1 MPGEAIPEL
10 ELEIAHILFIDTVG
24 FSKLLMDEQRKLLA
38 DLNGLVRGTE
48 TFRQGETKGSLV
60 RLPTGDGMALVF
72 AHDPEAPVRCAM
84 EIDRAAR
91 ARPGLP
97 LRMGIHSGPVSRVV
111 DVNDHVNITGSG
123 INTAQ
128 RVMNCGDARHIL
140 LSKRAADDLAQYSQ
154 WHPFFHDLGECE
166 VKHGVKIPIINFF
179 NGEIGNPELPVCR
192 KNEMEASRSREASV
206 RASRRRKRLE
216 TGGVIVGLAAILIAG
231 FVAYEFGTRRL
242 PGIPEKSIAVLPFAN
257 LTNDAENGY
266 LADGIMDEILTDLS
280 RVSSLK
286 VISRTSS
293 MQFRSDV
300 PRNLR
305 EIANSLGVAHILE
318 GTIQRV
324 EGRLRVSAQLIDAR
338 SDAHIWAQHFDM
350 EVSNIFDIESQV
362 AETIVSQLKSKISP
376 EEKAAIEAR
385 STEDWEA
392 HQLFVRSKDVLAASV
407 YTRGRENREQAIRLL
422 EQAVGRDPSYF
433 LAFCQLARV
442 HSELYLLGM
451 DHTPRRLALADE
463 ALHKAA
469 ALKPDGGET
478 HLAAGIRAYCSL
490 DYHKARS
497 ELDLALQRLPNQPL
511 IFEFR
516 GFLNRRQ
523 SRWAEASEDLKS
535 ALDLDP
541 LNFYFLQQV
550 SQSDEKLRRFDD
562 MAEMMRRALALA
574 PHDPGARMHLACAPF
589 YSRADTKP
597 LRETLDSIITEDPQM
612 ASSVAVDCVH
622 LGLCERDFVAANR
635 AVGLIGEDGG
645 TEESFSFP
653 RSWYAGLVARSGGDT
668 EAARKA
674 FTQARL
680 EMANILKDQPDYPEA
695 LSVIGLIDA
704 GLGDAEHARA
714 EASRAVELLPVG
726 RDAINGALAI
736 QYLAI
741 ALAWVGEKDESLQD
755 LALVAKIPS
764 DVNYGQLKLH
774 PFWDPLRGDPRFE
787 AIVASLQ
794 PKKP

>member
-1 MPGEAIPEL
+1 MPGDATPEL
-10 ELEIAHILFIDTVG
+10 ELEVAHILFIDTVG
-24 FSKLLMDEQRKLLA
+24 FSKLLMQEQRQLLGN
-38 DLNGLVRGTE
+38 LNALVRATK
-48 TFRQGETKGSLV
+48 TFRNEEDHGRLI

-72 AHDPEAPVRCAM
+72 AQDPEAPIRCAV
-84 EIDRAAR
+84 EIDEAVRSR
-91 ARPGLP
+91 DGLA

-111 DVNDHVNITGSG
+111 DVNDRVNVTGAG

-128 RVMNCGDARHIL
+128 RVMNCGDAGHIL
-140 LSKRAADDLAQYSQ
+140 LTKRAADDLGEYPR
-154 WHPFFHDLGECE
+154 WHSLLHDLGECE
-166 VKHGVKIPIINFF
+166 VKHGVKLGVINLC
-179 NGEIGNPELPVCR
+179 GDGVGNPELPACFKR
-192 KNEMEASRSREASV
+192 ELRESMQRETASRSL
-206 RASRRRKRLE
+206 RRRKRVAFTAAFIVIILLA
-216 TGGVIVGLAAILIAG
+216 GAAAFWFGVTHVP
-231 FVAYEFGTRRL
+231 TR
-242 PGIPEKSIAVLPFAN
+242 ISSKSIAVLPFAN
-257 LTNDAENGY
+257 LTNDAQNGF

-280 RVSSLK
+280 RVGSLK

-305 EIANSLGVAHILE
+305 EIAASLGVAHILE

-324 EGRLRVSAQLIDAR
+324 EGHLRVSAQLIDAR

-385 STEDWEA
+385 STGDWEA

-422 EQAVGRDPSYF
+422 EQAVGRDPSFY

-451 DHTPRRLALADE
+451 DHTPQRLALADE
-463 ALHKAA
+463 ALQKAS
-469 ALKPDGGET
+469 ALKPGGGEI
-478 HLAAGIRAYCSL
+478 HLATAIRAYCSL
-490 DYHKARS
+490 DYRKARS
-497 ELDLALQRLPNQPL
+497 ELDLALQRLPNEPL

-523 SRWAEASEDLKS
+523 SQWAEASEDLKS

-574 PHDPGARMHLACAPF
+574 PHDPGARMHLACAPL

-597 LRETLDSIITEDPQM
+597 LRETLDSIITEDPEL
-612 ASSVAVDCVH
+612 ASSVAVDSVH
-622 LGLCERDFVAANR
+622 LSLCERDFVAANR
-635 AVGLIGEDGG
+635 AVGLIGEEGG

-653 RSWYAGLVARSGGDT
+653 RSWYAGLVARSAGDY

-674 FTQARL
+674 FTQARQ
-680 EMANILKDQPDYPEA
+680 EMTGVLKDQPDYPEA

-704 GLGDAEHARA
+704 GLGDAEHARI
-714 EASRAVELLPVG
+714 EATRAVELLPVG

-736 QYLAI
+736 EYLAI
-741 ALAWVGEKDESLQD
+741 TLAWVGDKDESLKD

-787 AIVASLQ
+787 AIVSSLQ
-794 PKKP
+794 LKKP